1 MSATRDDMD
10 GTVLSADDFLDW
22 CKSLEDNEINTEKK
36 YPPLPD
42 DARQMMEGIILELG
56 QKGS

>member
-1 MSATRDDMD
+1 MNATRDDM
-10 GTVLSADDFLDW
+10 GGAVLSADDFLNW
-22 CKSLEDNEINTEKK
+22 CKSLEDNDINPEKK

-42 DARQMMEGIILELG
+42 DARQMMEGIILELE